1 MFLTKVLKLPSKDTY
16 IYTHTHTHTHTHTYL
31 SKYPNYLC
39 QFQMRKRDSKRTTVG
54 GTDKK

>member
-16 IYTHTHTHTHTHTYL
+16 IYTHTHTHTYL

-39 QFQMRKRDSKRTTVG
+39 PFQMRKRDSKRTTVG

>member
-16 IYTHTHTHTHTHTYL
+16 IYTHTHTHTHTYL

-39 QFQMRKRDSKRTTVG
+39 PFQMRKRDSKRTTVG